1 MFGNELEESFVADS
15 LLNRTLLRVRYY
27 RAGLPWYGLSV
38 RLMIECLATLGLRID
53 PFHLFI
59 EAAAGKRPPPVE
71 SGLDNFV
78 IDFLDASDMAALAC
92 IPGRNFSEDE
102 LLFRLQQG
110 KRCLGIRYHD
120 EIVAFTWFDLNE
132 CTFESHTLFILRENE
147 AHLFDTYTT
156 ESFRGK
162 SLAPHLRYR
171 CYEELAKLG
180 RERCYSV
187 TVAFNTPAVRY
198 KQKLGA
204 QVAELMVFVELLK
217 RWRFHARL
225 KRYPPSRAVGSRT

>member
-1 MFGNELEESFVADS
+1 MFGNKLEESCVADS
-15 LLNRTLLRVRYY
+15 LLIRTLSRVRYY
-27 RAGLPWYGLSV
+27 RAGLPWYGLLV

-59 EAAAGKRPPPVE
+59 ETMGGKQPPVE
-71 SGLDNFV
+71 SGFDNFV
-78 IDFLDASDMAALAC
+78 IDYLEAGDMAALAR

-102 LLFRLQQG
+102 LLLRLEQG
-110 KRCLGIRYHD
+110 KRCLGIRYRG
-120 EIVAFTWFDLNE
+120 EIVAFIWFNLNE

-147 AHLFDTYTT
+147 AHLFDTYTA

-180 RERCYSV
+180 RERLYSV
-187 TVAFNTPAVRY
+187 TVLFNTPAVRY

-204 QVAELMVFVELLK
+204 QIAELMVFVELLK
-217 RWRFHARL
+217 RCRFHARL
-225 KRYPPSRAVGSRT
+225 KRYAPSRAVESET

>member
-1 MFGNELEESFVADS
+1 MASS
-15 LLNRTLLRVRYY
+15 LLNRSLLRIRYY
-27 RAGLPWYGLSV
+27 RAGLPWYGLLL
-38 RLMIECLATLGLRID
+38 RLMIECLAKLGLRID

-59 EAAAGKRPPPVE
+59 EAAGGKRPPVE
-71 SGLDNFV
+71 SGFENFV
-78 IDFLDASDMAALAC
+78 IDFLEASDMAALAR
-92 IPGRNFSEDE
+92 IPGRNISEDE
-102 LLFRLQQG
+102 LLLRLEQG
-110 KRCLGIRYHD
+110 NRRLGIRYRD
-120 EIVAFTWFDLNE
+120 EIVAFTWFNLNE
-132 CTFESHTLFILRENE
+132 CTFESHTLFPLRENE
-147 AHLFDTYTT
+147 AHLFDAYTT

-162 SLAPHLRYR
+162 SLAPCIRYR

-187 TVAFNTPAVRY
+187 TVVFNTPAVRF

-225 KRYPPSRAVGSRT
+225 KRYPPSRAVKSRT